1 MLDSEKHLLLSKLW
15 EKKEVHQEAPTEGV
29 FTADFSKMESI
40 RALAQF
46 IHDDEDLEEFVNS
59 FEFDA
64 LEVVAFFFEL
74 NSFQTDML
82 WELYC
87 DENADLDFIEEMKAG
102 LM

>member
-15 EKKEVHQEAPTEGV
+15 EKKEMHQETPTEGV
-29 FTADFSKMESI
+29 FTADFAKVENI
-40 RALAQF
+40 RVLAQF

-64 LEVVAFFFEL
+64 LKVVASFFNL
-74 NSFQTDML
+74 NSFQTDAL

-87 DENADLDFIEEMKAG
+87 DENADLDFIDEIKAG
-102 LM
+102 LI